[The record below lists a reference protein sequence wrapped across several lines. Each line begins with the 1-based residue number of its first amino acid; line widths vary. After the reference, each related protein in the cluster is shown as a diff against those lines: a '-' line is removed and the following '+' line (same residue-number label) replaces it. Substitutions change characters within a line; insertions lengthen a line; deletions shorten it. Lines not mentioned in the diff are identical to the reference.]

1 VADTA
6 GGETMAPNRTA
17 SERQVKFTHE
27 VIGLQGIS
35 SDQQVYLLFYRR
47 GDGGLPLRKDVAV
60 VCALLMSIS
69 FCETKIFRRACY
81 LPLFL

>member
-1 VADTA
+1 
-6 GGETMAPNRTA
+6 MAPNRTA

-47 GDGGLPLRKDVAV
+47 GDGDLPLRKDVAV
-60 VCALLMSIS
+60 ACALLVSRS